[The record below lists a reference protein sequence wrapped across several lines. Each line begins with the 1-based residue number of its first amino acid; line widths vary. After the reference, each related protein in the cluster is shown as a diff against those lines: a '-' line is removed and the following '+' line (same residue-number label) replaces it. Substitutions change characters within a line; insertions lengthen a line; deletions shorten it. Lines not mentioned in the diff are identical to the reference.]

1 MLLAFDVGNTNVV
14 LGLYEG
20 DKLLDF
26 WRISSTS
33 HRTADEYAMLCFN
46 FFAHKGYE
54 KSQISCAI
62 ISSVV
67 PNKTDTLSRMLKKYF
82 DITPLVVGHGLKT
95 GLSMRYENPK
105 ELGADRVVNAVSAVH
120 QYGYPLI
127 IIDFGTATTFCVID
141 QEGNYLGGA
150 ITAGIGI
157 SMEALFEKTAK
168 LPKVSLQAPKKAIGR
183 TTTTAMQSGL
193 VYGYAGMVD
202 KMVARLAEEISE
214 NPKTMKVVAT
224 GGRAEEICLH
234 SDFVKVV
241 DPFLTLSGLQLIAQK
256 NRSK

>member
-54 KSQISCAI
+54 KAQISCAI

-82 DITPLVVGHGLKT
+82 DITPLIVGHGLKT

-105 ELGADRVVNAVSAVH
+105 ELGADRVVNAVSGVH
-120 QYGYPLI
+120 KYGYPLI

-183 TTTTAMQSGL
+183 MTTTAMQSGL
-193 VYGYAGMVD
+193 VYGYAGMID
-202 KMVARLAEEISE
+202 KMVERLAEEIGE